1 MAVPKSSSR
10 RRRRA
15 QPDRPPAQRRRHRR
29 EPRPA
34 EQATW
39 RTRQP
44 SADDEEF
51 WTIVFGLAF
60 AGWALLVVL
69 WAKHEHPGFLVD
81 HHGRLFGKRAPIG
94 FLVFGT
100 YLPVAVGAWRL
111 LYPASRHP
119 VPWAWVSRRD
129 RDDVHDEPDD
139 VHDESDDVHDESDE
153 NDAR

>member
-1 MAVPKSSSR
+1 MAVPKPSSR

-15 QPDRPPAQRRRHRR
+15 RPDRPAAQRRRHRR

-34 EQATW
+34 EPGAR

-51 WTIVFGLAF
+51 WTIVFALVF
-60 AGWALLVVL
+60 AGWALLIVL
-69 WAKHEHPGFLVD
+69 WAKHEHPGWLVIRRG
-81 HHGRLFGKRAPIG
+81 HLFGGGAPIG

-111 LYPASRHP
+111 LYPASRH
-119 VPWAWVSRRD
+119 VLPWAWISRRD
-129 RDDVHDEPDD
+129 SDEPDEAA
-139 VHDESDDVHDESDE
+139 DEG
-153 NDAR
+153 DAR